1 MRAVSLSI
9 GITDGCKLDAPEIS
23 KDNELKFH
31 NPRFFMSSRKGLT
44 ASYVGFF
51 TAGFTIAAWAPLIPF
66 VKEALQASP
75 SSLGILL
82 LMLGFGSILGMP
94 LAGWLAVTLGPRR
107 SIALSGLGSCLALI
121 LLAAVPGYLIECASL
136 FFYGVT
142 LGCLEVSM
150 NLYGAALERHHGRRL
165 MSGCHAFY
173 SIGEVAAAV
182 AVSGALWFGLTPF
195 AATTIMMALL
205 GVVFIWSLPGVLE
218 LPLCREEEGAFEMP
232 KGVVWGLA
240 LLCAVIFLAEGAML
254 DWSALFLKEEAG
266 VRLEEAGIG
275 YTLFVIAMALA
286 RLVGDKLVTKLG
298 AVRMAWGG
306 VLLMIASLAAMVAF
320 PVPAVVLTAL
330 FMMGLGIANVAPL
343 IVSAA
348 SRQRTMPALPAV
360 TAVTTI
366 GYAGLT
372 AGPALLGFVSEYSS
386 LLHAFAVLAGL
397 LVVVGL
403 GTRRVSAAL

>member
-1 MRAVSLSI
+1 MDANWTVRRSR
-9 GITDGCKLDAPEIS
+9 TDNAADINRFP
-23 KDNELKFH
+23 
-31 NPRFFMSSRKGLT
+31 FFMSSRQGLT

-66 VKEALQASP
+66 VKEALHASP
-75 SSLGILL
+75 SALGMLL

-94 LAGWLAVTLGPRR
+94 LAGWLAVRLGPRCA
-107 SIALSGLGSCLALI
+107 IALSGLGSCLALV
-121 LLAAVPGYLIECASL
+121 LLAAVPGYFVECASL

-182 AVSGALWFGLTPF
+182 CVSGALWLGLTPF
-195 AATTIMMALL
+195 AATAALMGAL
-205 GVVFIWSLPGVLE
+205 GAVFVGSLPGVLN
-218 LPLCREEEGAFEMP
+218 LPLCREEEGAFERP

-286 RLVGDKLVTKLG
+286 RLGGDRLVTRLG
-298 AVRMAWGG
+298 AVRVVWGG
-306 VLLMIASLAAMVAF
+306 VGLMIVALGAMVAV
-320 PVPAVVLTAL
+320 PTPAVVLTAL
-330 FMMGLGIANVAPL
+330 FLMGLGIANVAPL

-348 SRQRTMPALPAV
+348 SRQRTMPSLPAV

-372 AGPALLGFVSEYSS
+372 AGPALLGFVSEYAS
-386 LLHAFAVLAGL
+386 LLHAFAVLAVL
-397 LVVVGL
+397 LVLVSL
-403 GTRRVSAAL
+403 GTRKVSPVL